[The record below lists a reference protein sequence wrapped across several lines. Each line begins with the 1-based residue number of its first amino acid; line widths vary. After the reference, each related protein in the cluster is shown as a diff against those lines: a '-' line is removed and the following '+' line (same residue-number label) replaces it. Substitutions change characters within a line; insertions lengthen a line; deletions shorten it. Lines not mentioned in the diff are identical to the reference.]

1 MANMFIVSCR
11 KDFWSTTDFSGGL
24 DIRDLD
30 MTGDGSGASVTSANF
45 LQAITGKRVMVLVH
59 GYNNDRLDVLD
70 SYGTIERRMRL
81 LNFIGA
87 GGAPYDAIVGFVW
100 PGGAVRVSFP
110 FARLRAGESAPHL
123 ARLLADLRGAN
134 ATVDLNTH
142 SLGAHVAFEALR
154 DVPANT
160 VRTAWNFASAVDN
173 ESVEE
178 GERYFTASQGC
189 STFYVFHSK
198 NDPVLRIWYRLGDFL
213 DFDTAL
219 GYSGPEDPRSIIDRA
234 QNVRVVNCKDIVASH
249 GGYRSSGEVWSFMAQ
264 ELATPTT
271 AQFVT
276 LTKTTE
282 ALRAVFRVTG
292 GTESM
297 RMAAAASNGHGARR
311 TAGESRK
318 AAGARR
324 PGAARAARPARG
336 ARAAATAAGRSAR
349 ASTSSRRGSR
359 KQA

>member
-1 MANMFIVSCR
+1 MPNMFIVSCR

-30 MTGDGSGASVTSANF
+30 MTGDGSGASVTSATF

-81 LNFIGA
+81 LNFLGGA
-87 GGAPYDAIVGFVW
+87 NAPYDAVIGFVW
-100 PGGAVRVSFP
+100 PGGSVRLSFP
-110 FARLRAGESAPHL
+110 FARARADESAPHL
-123 ARLLADLRGAN
+123 ARLLGNLRGAN
-134 ATVDLNTH
+134 ATIDLNTH
-142 SLGAHVAFEALR
+142 SLGAHVTFEALR

-173 ESVEE
+173 ESVED
-178 GERYFTASQGC
+178 GERYYTASQGC
-189 STFYVFHSK
+189 SAFYVFHSK
-198 NDPVLRIWYRLGDFL
+198 NDPVLRIWYRIGDLF

-219 GYSGPEDPRSIIDRA
+219 GYSGPEDPRSIIDRS
-234 QNVRVVNCKDIVASH
+234 QNVRVINCKDIVASH

-264 ELATPTT
+264 ELAAPTNS
-271 AQFVT
+271 QFVT

-282 ALRAVFRVTG
+282 ALRAVFRVSG

-297 RMAAAASNGHGARR
+297 RMAAAAGNGNGARR
-311 TAGESRK
+311 ESKKTA
-318 AAGARR
+318 A
-324 PGAARAARPARG
+324 ARG
-336 ARAAATAAGRSAR
+336 ARGAGERAPRRAGAAAAGRSAR
-349 ASTSSRRGSR
+349 ASSSSRRGTR
-359 KQA
+359 KSA

>member
-11 KDFWSTTDFSGGL
+11 RDFWSTTDFSSGL

-45 LQAITGKRVMVLVH
+45 LQAVAGKRVMVLVH

-81 LNFIGA
+81 LNFLGGA
-87 GGAPYDAIVGFVW
+87 AAPYDAVIGFAW
-100 PGGAVRVSFP
+100 PGGSVRVSFP
-110 FARLRAGESAPHL
+110 FARGRADESAPFL
-123 ARLLADLRGAN
+123 ANLLGSLRGVN
-134 ATVDLNTH
+134 ATIDLNTH

-173 ESVEE
+173 ESVED
-178 GERYFTASQGC
+178 GERYHIAAQGC

-198 NDPVLRIWYRLGDFL
+198 NDPVLRVWYRIGDLF

-219 GYSGPEDPRSIIDRA
+219 GYSGPEDPRSIMDRS

-249 GGYRSSGEVWSFMAQ
+249 GGYRSAGEVWSFMAQ
-264 ELATPTT
+264 ELVAPTT
-271 AQFVT
+271 AQFTT

-282 ALRAVFRVTG
+282 SLRAVFRVTG

-297 RMAAAASNGHGARR
+297 KMAAAASNGKNGNGSRR
-311 TAGESRK
+311 ASSASKSASKKTAGGRERASRRAVV
-318 AAGARR
+318 AA
-324 PGAARAARPARG
+324 
-336 ARAAATAAGRSAR
+336 RSAR
-349 ASTSSRRGSR
+349 ASSTSRRGSR
-359 KQA
+359 KRA